1 MCWAGAHPASSRGGG
16 GILGKGFTAE
26 FIYVNMRVK
35 MSGKWQS
42 AKAD

>member
-1 MCWAGAHPASSRGGG
+1 VLGRGSSSLLTGGG